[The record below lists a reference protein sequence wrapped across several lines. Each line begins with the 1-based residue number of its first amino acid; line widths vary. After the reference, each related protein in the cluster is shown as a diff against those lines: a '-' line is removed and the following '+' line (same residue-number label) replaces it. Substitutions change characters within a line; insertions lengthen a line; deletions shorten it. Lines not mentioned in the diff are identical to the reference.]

1 MNWGFD
7 LGYIYHSG
15 IMPRKR
21 SLLERQLDDS
31 SSDDEDSLILGT
43 VAIVDTFANK
53 KTRWLCPRSYN
64 DLRQTRRT
72 REDVSRLFDS

>member
-1 MNWGFD
+1 VNWGFD
-7 LGYIYHSG
+7 LGYICHSG

-53 KTRWLCPRSYN
+53 KKHGGSVPG
-64 DLRQTRRT
+64 RT
-72 REDVSRLFDS
+72 MIYRDR